1 MKKYR
6 TITVYTREGIDNLMD
21 FDEIKRAA
29 LREGSLSRA
38 LNDLLEKVLEA
49 AKSVNFKPSNE
60 LGLGD
65 LWAYLTD
72 LDSQGLIEML
82 NECGDYYFNK
92 KEYPLICFVNE
103 FTGEVEDISIDEIM
117 HVED

>member
-72 LDSQGLIEML
+72 LDLLKCSMS
-82 NECGDYYFNK
+82 
-92 KEYPLICFVNE
+92 
-103 FTGEVEDISIDEIM
+103 VEITISIRKNTRLS
-117 HVED
+117 VL